1 MFDNTEKELGS
12 HNEAAIIES
21 GNESEMVVEKET
33 VVLELE
39 KIDKVRLIVERR
51 YDNYEMLKSFIGHL
65 ASTEKVFRLAGIK
78 NFGGD
83 EIMDMFI
90 DSETKVMANETGIE
104 EDVFNH
110 IREEFSKTHQ
120 SLSEISDIANNLR
133 EKYSRDF
140 NNNKF
145 IKYLED
151 HLLMLLE
158 ITTEIGKISF
168 DLDKEK
174 EKAIYN
180 IIQEMSEGDNYEAE
194 KLGEIYQEF
203 REALSSENN

>member
-90 DSETKVMANETGIE
+90 DSETKVMANKTGIE